1 MTWETQ
7 NIRKVIGFN
16 RLAQLDDFKG
26 LNISSFDSTFPLLKA
41 FKGDTNNYYAWLE
54 SYKAIRIPPVSRTRL
69 KQKIQGGILNLERGQ
84 AALPPLEA
92 MRPEKLT

>member
-26 LNISSFDSTFPLLKA
+26 LNISSFDSTLPVLKA
-41 FKGDTNNYYAWLE
+41 FKDDINNYYAWLE

-84 AALPPLEA
+84 VALPPLEA

>member
-1 MTWETQ
+1 M
-7 NIRKVIGFN
+7 
-16 RLAQLDDFKG
+16 AQLDDFKG
-26 LNISSFDSTFPLLKA
+26 LNISSFDSTLPLLKA
-41 FKGDTNNYYAWLE
+41 FKGDTNNYNAWLE